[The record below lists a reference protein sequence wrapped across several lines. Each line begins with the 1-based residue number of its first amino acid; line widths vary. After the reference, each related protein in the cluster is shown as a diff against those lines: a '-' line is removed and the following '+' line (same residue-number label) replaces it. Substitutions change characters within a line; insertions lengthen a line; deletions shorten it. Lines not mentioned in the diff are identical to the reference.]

1 MNIETLK
8 KTVAYEIYKQN
19 KKDSILLQ
27 ILIIISLLGCLSHTV
42 SNILSIGLY
51 IIIFLLSVMSYI
63 QKKQIINYLKQKYNF
78 S

>member
-51 IIIFLLSVMSYI
+51 TIIFLLSVMLYI